1 MLALKRKRGESIV
14 ITVGEIDIVVQVVN
28 IEPGKVKL
36 GFTAPQ
42 EAKIFRTEVIAKKP
56 KGDAA

>member
-14 ITVGEIDIVVQVVN
+14 ITVGEIEVVVQVVA
-28 IEPGKVKL
+28 IEQDKVKL

-42 EAKIFRTEVIAKKP
+42 EAKIFRTEVIAKRA
-56 KGDAA
+56 KGEAA